1 MKAKNIDSGVAQAL
15 GYMADTFAGMG
26 GGGWDSLF
34 PTLALEV
41 DVSES
46 YSQLCKNAQW
56 WYNNS
61 DHLTRCVVI
70 ITATRSPTWR
80 VDV

>member
-1 MKAKNIDSGVAQAL
+1 VAKEPDWWLSP
-15 GYMADTFAGMG
+15 ADTFAGMS
-26 GGGWDSLF
+26 GGGWDSVF

-56 WYNNS
+56 WYSNS